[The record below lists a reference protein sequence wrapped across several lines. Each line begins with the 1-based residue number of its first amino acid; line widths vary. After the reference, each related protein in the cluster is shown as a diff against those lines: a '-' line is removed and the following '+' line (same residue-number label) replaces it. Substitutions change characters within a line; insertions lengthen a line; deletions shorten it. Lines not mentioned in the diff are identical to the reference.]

1 MNVRVDSESDSESRS
16 ESESLSGI
24 AMSRGITSTEAP
36 WPVALA
42 QGSGHTGIVVDTVR
56 VHKRPEFLNF
66 QEHKAR
72 AAVQS
77 LS

>member
-1 MNVRVDSESDSESRS
+1 MNVRVDSESDSES

-24 AMSRGITSTEAP
+24 AMSRGIASTEAP

-42 QGSGHTGIVVDTVR
+42 QGSGHTGIVVDTAR

-66 QEHKAR
+66 QEYKAR